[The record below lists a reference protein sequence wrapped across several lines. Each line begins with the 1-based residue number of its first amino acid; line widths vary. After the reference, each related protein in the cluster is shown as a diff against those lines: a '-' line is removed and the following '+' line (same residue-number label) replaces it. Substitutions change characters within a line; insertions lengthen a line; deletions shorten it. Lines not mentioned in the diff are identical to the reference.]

1 MAGYMGVN
9 MAKIAKALAAIEVG
23 RLDTPGYHA
32 IGTVPG
38 LNLQVTRGGAKSWVL
53 RVKVGTKRREIGLG
67 PYPAITLATA
77 HQKARAVREQI
88 AQGVD
93 PVQHRKS
100 LLSELIARQAQ
111 EMTFDD
117 AARAYIASKRE
128 GWKNAKHAAQWEAT
142 LATYAS
148 PTIGKMNVKDVTLA
162 HVVKILTPIWA
173 VKTETASR
181 VRSRMELVLDWAK
194 TMELRTGDNPATW
207 GGNLSNVLAAPAKVS
222 KVLNQPAVKVGDVG
236 AFLADLKTREGMGSM
251 ALHFLLLTVA
261 RSGEV
266 RGAVWSEIDIGAG
279 VWTVPAARMKAGKE
293 HRVPLSPQA
302 LALLDKLP
310 RMAGTDLVFPSTRRD
325 AMLSDATLNAVMKR
339 MEFKDAAGRVCV
351 PHGLRS
357 TFRDWAGERTS
368 FAVDVIEMALAH
380 TRPNATEAAY
390 FRSDLFDK
398 RKRLMNEW
406 AEFVGRVE
414 TPAANV
420 VPMRGAA

>member
-1 MAGYMGVN
+1 
-9 MAKIAKALAAIEVG
+9 MAKTAKALAAIEVG
-23 RLDTPGYHA
+23 RLDAPGYHA

-38 LNLQVTRGGAKSWVL
+38 LNLQVTPGGAKSWVL

-67 PYPAITLATA
+67 PYPAITLAVA

-93 PVQHRKS
+93 PVQHRKT

-142 LATYAS
+142 LATYVS
-148 PTIGKMNVKDVTLA
+148 PVVGRINVKDVTLA

-173 VKTETASR
+173 VKTETATR

-194 TMELRTGDNPATW
+194 TMKLRTGDNPATW
-207 GGNLSNVLAAPAKVS
+207 AGNLSNLLAAPAKVS

-236 AFLADLKTREGMGSM
+236 AFLASLKTHTGIG
-251 ALHFLLLTVA
+251 ALALEFVLLTVA

-266 RGAVWSEIDIGAG
+266 RGAVWSEIDLKAG
-279 VWTVPAARMKAGKE
+279 VWTVPGERMKMGKE

-310 RMAGTDLVFPSTRRD
+310 RMAGTDLLFPSVRGGT
-325 AMLSDATLNAVMKR
+325 LSDATLNAVMKR
-339 MEFKDAAGRVCV
+339 MDFKDAGGRVCV

-368 FAVDVIEMALAH
+368 YPADVVELALAH
-380 TRPNATEAAY
+380 TRTNATEAAY

>member
-1 MAGYMGVN
+1 
-9 MAKIAKALAAIEVG
+9 MAKTAKALAAIEVA
-23 RLDTPGYHA
+23 RLDAPGYHA

-38 LNLQVTRGGAKSWVL
+38 LNLQVTPGGAKSWVL

-67 PYPAITLATA
+67 PYPAVKLAQA
-77 HQKARAVREQI
+77 HEKARAVREQI

-93 PVQHRKS
+93 PVEHRKS

-111 EMTFDD
+111 EMTFKD
-117 AARAYIASKRE
+117 AAMGYIKAHRD
-128 GWKNAKHAAQWEAT
+128 GWRNAKHGDQWEAT
-142 LATYAS
+142 LTTYAF
-148 PTIGKMNVKDVTLA
+148 PVIGAMNVKDVALV
-162 HVVKILTPIWA
+162 HVVKILEPIWTT
-173 VKTETASR
+173 KHETASR
-181 VRSRMELVLDWAK
+181 LRSRIKLVLGWAK
-194 TMELRTGDNPATW
+194 TKGHRSGDNPAEW
-207 GGNLSNVLAAPAKVS
+207 EDNLRNVLAPPSKVAKVQ
-222 KVLNQPAVKVGDVG
+222 NQPAVRIGDVG
-236 AFLADLKTREGMGSM
+236 AFLADLKTHAGIG
-251 ALHFLLLTVA
+251 ALALEFLLLTVA

-266 RGAVWSEIDIGAG
+266 RGAVWSEIDLGAG

-293 HRVPLSPQA
+293 HRVPLSGDA

-310 RMAGTDLVFPSTRRD
+310 RMAGTDLVFPSTRRG

-368 FAVDVIEMALAH
+368 YPPDVVEQALAH
-380 TRPNATEAAY
+380 TRTNATEAAY

-398 RKRLMNEW
+398 RRRLMSEW
-406 AEFVGRVE
+406 TEFLGRVE

-420 VPMRGAA
+420 VPMRGTA